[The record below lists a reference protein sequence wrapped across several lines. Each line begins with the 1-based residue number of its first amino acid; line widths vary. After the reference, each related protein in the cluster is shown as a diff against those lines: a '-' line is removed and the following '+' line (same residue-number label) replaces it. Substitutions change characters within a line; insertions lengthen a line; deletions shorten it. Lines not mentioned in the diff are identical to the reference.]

1 VQDSDNSYFDVRK
14 DVFGKMNQDQSPW
27 RHALNIGIIGAL
39 TAIMLALIGM
49 IEAFNK
55 RDIIYQI
62 VTMGN
67 ILLLLTAVF
76 LSYLSAQKSGREQ
89 KALVFGTA
97 IMTGVMIA
105 AGIALL
111 VLIGKSINLRMMFIN
126 ASPSLYQMLTF
137 YYGPT
142 LGIPLLL
149 LSGVLSGIFSSL
161 LYLAPALIRKM
172 LITAL
177 SCVVIAGI
185 LQDMLRPVISL
196 WGPLARINLF
206 LYAPNGLSL
215 SGAIGLF
222 ALVAIIVFLWNRKT
236 GTVKSKVEALP
247 AGQQRTIKLA
257 SGLIIVFVL
266 LVLPKILG
274 LFLSEVLTI
283 VGLYVLL
290 GLGLNIVVGFA
301 GLLDLG
307 YVAFFAVGSYVV
319 AILTSPELGFFSMG
333 FWSALPIVVIAG
345 IFSGL
350 LLGVPVLKMRGDYL
364 AIATLGFGE
373 IIRILVLSDWLR
385 PWIGGAQGIGQ
396 IPNVSIGGY
405 TFTTP
410 QQVYYLILAGC
421 LLVGFISWR
430 LRDSRLGRAW
440 MAVREDEDVAQ
451 AMGINL
457 VATKLMAFATGAG
470 FSALSGAIFAT
481 KIGSVYPHSFNVI
494 VSINI
499 ICLIIVGG
507 MGSIPGVI
515 VGAFALVGLPELLR
529 EFAEYRLLVYGA
541 ALVAMMLLKP
551 EGLWPDVKRSRE
563 LHLKKE
569 EDENGTEAARTA
581 AVSS

>member
-1 VQDSDNSYFDVRK
+1 
-14 DVFGKMNQDQSPW
+14 MNPDQSPW
-27 RHALNIGIIGAL
+27 RNAFNIGLIGAL
-39 TAIMLALIGM
+39 TAVMLALIGM
-49 IEAFNK
+49 VEAFNK

-67 ILLLLTAVF
+67 ILLLLNAVF
-76 LSYLSAQKSGREQ
+76 LSYLAAKKVERDQT
-89 KALVFGTA
+89 ALVLGTA
-97 IMTGVMIA
+97 ILTGVMTA

-111 VLIGKSINLRMMFIN
+111 VTIGKLINLRMMFIN
-126 ASPSLYQMLTF
+126 ASPSLYQILTF
-137 YYGPT
+137 YYGPK

-149 LSGVLSGIFSSL
+149 LSGALSGLFAGL
-161 LYLAPALIRKM
+161 LYRAPAVVRKM
-172 LITAL
+172 LITAF
-177 SCVVIAGI
+177 STVIVAGM

-196 WGPLARINLF
+196 WGPLAKINLF
-206 LYAPNGLSL
+206 LFAPNGLAL
-215 SGAIGLF
+215 KGAVGLF
-222 ALVAIIVFLWNRKT
+222 VLVALLVYLWHSKG
-236 GTVKSKVEALP
+236 GTVKTRVEGLP
-247 AGQQRTIKLA
+247 AGQQRTLKLA
-257 SGLIIVFVL
+257 SMLVMAFIL

-274 LFLSEVLTI
+274 LFLSEVMTI

-319 AILTSPELGFFSMG
+319 AILTSPELGFFNMG
-333 FWSALPIVVIAG
+333 FWSALPIVVAAG
-345 IFSGL
+345 ILAGV

-385 PWIGGAQGIGQ
+385 PWIGGAQGIGL
-396 IPNVSIGGY
+396 IPNISIAGY

-410 QQVYYLILAGC
+410 QQVYYIILAGC

-515 VGAFALVGLPELLR
+515 VGSFALVGLPELLR

-551 EGLWPDVKRSRE
+551 EGLWPDVKRRRE
-563 LHLKKE
+563 LHIE
-569 EDENGTEAARTA
+569 EEENEAETVETA
-581 AVSS
+581 PASG

>member
-1 VQDSDNSYFDVRK
+1 
-14 DVFGKMNQDQSPW
+14 MNQDQSPW
-27 RHALNIGIIGAL
+27 RSALNIGLIGAL
-39 TAIMLALIGM
+39 VVVLLALIGM
-49 IEAFNK
+49 VQTFSK

-76 LSYLSAQKSGREQ
+76 FSYLSAKKTGRERRPM
-89 KALVFGTA
+89 VFGTA
-97 IMTGVMIA
+97 VLTGVMTA
-105 AGIALL
+105 AGLALL
-111 VLIGKSINLRMMFIN
+111 VSIGKLINLRMVFIN
-126 ASPSLYQMLTF
+126 ASPALYQILTF
-137 YYGPT
+137 YHDPK

-149 LSGVLSGIFSSL
+149 LSGALSGFFAGL
-161 LYLAPALIRKM
+161 LYLAPPLVRKI

-177 SCVVIAGI
+177 GTVAMTGV
-185 LQDMLRPVISL
+185 LQDMLRPVIYI
-196 WGPLARINLF
+196 WGPLAKINPLLF
-206 LYAPNGLSL
+206 AANGLTL
-215 SGAIGLF
+215 KGAVGLF
-222 ALVAIIVFLWNRKT
+222 VLVAVLVYAWGRK
-236 GTVKSKVEALP
+236 GSAVKARLAGLP
-247 AGQQRTIKLA
+247 AGQQRTLKLV
-257 SGLIIVFVL
+257 SGLLIVFVL
-266 LVLPKILG
+266 LILPKIVG

-290 GLGLNIVVGFA
+290 GLGLNIVVGYA
-301 GLLDLG
+301 GMLDLG

-319 AILTSPELGFFSMG
+319 AILTSPELGFFSLG
-333 FWSALPIVVIAG
+333 FWSALPFVLAAG
-345 IFSGL
+345 ILAGV

-396 IPNVSIGGY
+396 IPNISLAGY
-405 TFTTP
+405 SFSSP
-410 QQVYYLILAGC
+410 QQIYYFILAGC

-470 FSALSGAIFAT
+470 FSALSGAIFVS

-507 MGSIPGVI
+507 MGSIPGVV

-541 ALVAMMLLKP
+541 ALVAMMLLRP
-551 EGLWPDVKRSRE
+551 EGLWPDVKRKRE
-563 LHLKKE
+563 LHVA
-569 EDENGTEAARTA
+569 EDENESEAEQAATAR
-581 AVSS
+581 S

>member
-1 VQDSDNSYFDVRK
+1 
-14 DVFGKMNQDQSPW
+14 MNQDHSPW
-27 RHALNIGIIGAL
+27 RFAVNIGLIGAL
-39 TAIMLALIGM
+39 TAVMLSLIGM
-49 IEAFNK
+49 VEAFNK
-55 RDIIYQI
+55 RDIIYN
-62 VTMGN
+62 VLTMGN
-67 ILLLLTAVF
+67 VLLLLAAVF
-76 LSYLSAQKSGREQ
+76 LSYLAAKRARREQ
-89 KALVFGTA
+89 TAMAIGLAILVGL
-97 IMTGVMIA
+97 MTA

-111 VLIGKSINLRMMFIN
+111 VAVGKTINLRMVFIN
-126 ASPSLYQMLTF
+126 ASPSLYQILTF
-137 YYGPT
+137 YFGPR

-149 LSGVLSGIFSSL
+149 LSGVLSGLAAGL
-161 LYLAPALIRKM
+161 LFLAPAIIRKTI
-172 LITAL
+172 ITAL
-177 SCVVIAGI
+177 SSVIIAGV

-196 WGPLARINLF
+196 WGPLAKINLF
-206 LYAPNGLSL
+206 LFAPNGLSIK
-215 SGAIGLF
+215 GAIGLF
-222 ALVAIIVFLWNRKT
+222 VLIAALVFVWGLK
-236 GTVKSKVEALP
+236 GTAVKNKVEGLP
-247 AGQQRTIKLA
+247 AGQQRKLKLA
-257 SGLIIVFVL
+257 TILVIAFIL

-333 FWSALPIVVIAG
+333 FWTALPFVIAAG
-345 IFSGL
+345 ILSGV

-396 IPNVSIGGY
+396 IPNISIAGY

-410 QQVYYLILAGC
+410 QQVYYFILAGC

-529 EFAEYRLLVYGA
+529 EFADYRLLVYGA

-551 EGLWPDVKRSRE
+551 EGLWPDVKRRRE
-563 LHLKKE
+563 LHIE
-569 EDENGTEAARTA
+569 EDETGIETA
-581 AVSS
+581 EPAPASG

>member
-1 VQDSDNSYFDVRK
+1 MVVLS
-14 DVFGKMNQDQSPW
+14 
-27 RHALNIGIIGAL
+27 
-39 TAIMLALIGM
+39 LIGM
-49 IEAFNK
+49 VEAFNK
-55 RDIIYQI
+55 RDIVYQI

-67 ILLLLTAVF
+67 TLLLISAVFFSYLAAKKTPRQRAAMAIGTAV
-76 LSYLSAQKSGREQ
+76 L
-89 KALVFGTA
+89 
-97 IMTGVMIA
+97 TGLIIA
-105 AGIALL
+105 AGVALL
-111 VLIGKSINLRMMFIN
+111 VAVGKLINLRMVFIN
-126 ASPSLYQMLTF
+126 ASPVLYQILTF
-137 YYGPT
+137 YYGPKI
-142 LGIPLLL
+142 GIPLLL
-149 LSGVLSGIFSSL
+149 FSGALSGLFAGL
-161 LYLAPALIRKM
+161 LYLAPSLVRKT

-177 SCVVIAGI
+177 SSVVIAGM
-185 LQDMLRPVISL
+185 LQDMLRPVIAL
-196 WGPLARINLF
+196 WGPLGKINVFLF
-206 LYAPNGLSL
+206 AANGLTL
-215 SGAIGLF
+215 KGAMGLWVLIA
-222 ALVAIIVFLWNRKT
+222 ALIYSWGRKG
-236 GTVKSKVEALP
+236 GTVKAKMDALP
-247 AGQQRTIKLA
+247 AGQQRTVKLV
-257 SGLIIVFVL
+257 SGLLIVFVL
-266 LVLPKILG
+266 LILPKILG
-274 LFLSEVLTI
+274 LFLSEVFTI

-301 GLLDLG
+301 GMLDLG

-319 AILTSPELGFFSMG
+319 AILTSPELGFFNLG
-333 FWSALPIVVIAG
+333 FWSALPFVLAAG
-345 IFSGL
+345 IFSGV

-385 PWIGGAQGIGQ
+385 PWIGGAQGIGK
-396 IPNVSIGGY
+396 IPNISMAGY

-410 QQVYYLILAGC
+410 QQIYYLILAGC

-515 VGAFALVGLPELLR
+515 VGSFALVGLPELLR
-529 EFAEYRLLVYGA
+529 EFAEFRLLVYGA

-551 EGLWPDVKRSRE
+551 EGLWPDVKRRRE
-563 LHLKKE
+563 LHLE
-569 EDENGTEAARTA
+569 EAEAEDDAEALETATARG
-581 AVSS
+581 